1 MSYNGTGTFNINTA
15 GQPVVTGTTITSTA
29 FNLLTADLATGLT
42 TALTKDGQTT
52 PTANIPMGTFKIT
65 GLGAGSAATD
75 AAQYGQLQ
83 AGATTIA
90 TVSGTDTLT
99 GTLTPALAAYATG
112 NLFSFVAANTNT
124 GAATINLNSLG
135 AKSITKKGSTA
146 LAAGDIVSGQ
156 VHLIEYDGTRFQLI
170 NPSASSVSSISFGS
184 TGLTPATATTGA
196 VTVAGTLAIANGGT
210 GTTSTTFVNAA
221 TNVTGTLPIANG
233 GTGTTSTTFVN
244 AATNVTGTLP
254 IANGG
259 TGLTTTPANGALD
272 IGNGTGFTRTT
283 LTAGTGISITNG
295 SGSIS
300 IASTATSVSP
310 IGTDITYGDYTLT
323 LASAVTTSATAIFVQ
338 TVALD
343 ANKELLLIYRDVSLQ
358 AVVFDNST
366 KTFGTVVLVRTG
378 QFDTIN
384 SITIVAISSTAVL
397 VCSLDQTTGSAL
409 ETVVL
414 SISGSTITVNT
425 AVATTLASQC
435 YFVLANTRLV
445 TVGTSYVLN
454 YTNNSSTQQRF
465 RAITVSGTT
474 PSIGAELAYAGG
486 TSGGSHHSYAI
497 SSSVLLAFSS
507 TSASTVYAYPI
518 TVSGTT
524 LTGGTAASKT
534 ISTSA
539 DIITGLLSTNNVAL
553 AYRTSS
559 TATTCAVVSVAATV
573 ATISAAATTLTNSA
587 SVAYQMQVFS
597 NQAFIHTGTGS
608 TDVLNVITDTAGV
621 ATVGTEYPTA
631 TNTRMFGFLSTG
643 KVFLRPAA
651 TITGAYDQ
659 YGISSGSPALEKQ
672 FVAMYPTSGANA
684 IGQSSYTAP
693 LSGLPNSNTSGTN
706 GISLRLSSGKIVP
719 FGNSPNPFSFSSD
732 GTYTSKLQQSA
743 FTINIK
749 VFNSSLSTAVGWG
762 AYPTVVGSTTSLT
775 IRRVELT

>member
-65 GLGAGSAATD
+65 GLGAGTSATD

-90 TVSGTDTLT
+90 TVTGTDTLT
-99 GTLTPALAAYATG
+99 GSVTPALAAYATG

-300 IASTATSVSP
+300 IASTSASVSP

-323 LASAVTTSATAIFVQ
+323 LASAVTTGLSAPFVQ

-343 ANKELLLIYRDVSLQ
+343 ANKELLLIHRDASLQ

-366 KTFGTVVLVRTG
+366 KTFGTVVLVRSGGAT
-378 QFDTIN
+378 FDTIN
-384 SITIVAISSTAVL
+384 SVAGVALSSSAVL
-397 VCSLDQTTGSAL
+397 VCSMDTSSGTAL

-425 AVATTLASQC
+425 AVATTLSAAS
-435 YFVLANTRLV
+435 YLNLANTRLV

-454 YTNNSSTQQRF
+454 YTGNSSGQQRF

-474 PSIGAELAYAGG
+474 PSIGSELAYAGG
-486 TSGGSHHSYAI
+486 TSGGNSHSYAI

-507 TSASTVYAYPI
+507 SVGTVYAYPI
-518 TVSGTT
+518 SVSGTT
-524 LTGGTAASKT
+524 LTGGTAAT
-534 ISTSA
+534 VANSTSA
-539 DIITGLLSTNNVAL
+539 DIVTGLLSTNNVAL

-559 TATTCAVVSVAATV
+559 TAITCAVVSVAATV
-573 ATISAAATTLTNSA
+573 ATISSAATTLSSNS
-587 SVAYQMQVFS
+587 STGLQMQVFS
-597 NQAFIHTGTGS
+597 NQAFILTGGIAES
-608 TDVLNVITDTAGV
+608 LNVITDTAGV
-621 ATVGTEYPTA
+621 ATVGTRISISA
-631 TNTRMFGFLSTG
+631 NKMFGFLSTG
-643 KVFLRPAA
+643 KVFLASVS
-651 TITGAYDQ
+651 TISGAYDQ
-659 YGISSGSPALEKQ
+659 YGISSGSPVLEKT
-672 FVAMYPTSGANA
+672 FPAMYPTAGANA
-684 IGQSSYTAP
+684 IGQSSYTSP

-749 VFNSSLSTAVGWG
+749 VFNSSLSTAVGW
-762 AYPTVVGSTTSLT
+762 AMYPPVVGSTTSLQV
-775 IRRVELT
+775 RRVELT